1 MVPDA
6 PEHGIPTEAAG
17 ADVDVRAAAD
27 GDLARR
33 AGRPG
38 RDAAAEGEL
47 CRRFAP
53 RIRLYGLKHLRDE
66 ERARDLVQSV
76 LLVVLEAVRAGR
88 VDEPEHIDRF
98 VLGASRNLAL
108 QARRADGR
116 ARPTD
121 TAQLDAHI
129 GLAAVL
135 PETDAVD
142 VGAMQRCLQRL
153 DVRARTVLHLAFTRD
168 KPAAEIARA
177 LETTAGNVRVL
188 RHRAV
193 AQLRRCLDGDGGKE
207 EVVQ

>member
-88 VDEPEHIDRF
+88 VDEP
-98 VLGASRNLAL
+98 
-108 QARRADGR
+108 
-116 ARPTD
+116 
-121 TAQLDAHI
+121 
-129 GLAAVL
+129 
-135 PETDAVD
+135 
-142 VGAMQRCLQRL
+142 
-153 DVRARTVLHLAFTRD
+153 
-168 KPAAEIARA
+168 
-177 LETTAGNVRVL
+177 
-188 RHRAV
+188 
-193 AQLRRCLDGDGGKE
+193 
-207 EVVQ
+207 